1 MLVLKANISDQE
13 DEIYIY
19 TRLILEIAVTTQQS
33 RRITQNS
40 PEETPSSLSVQGEL
54 AGRPHSGVGQLA
66 PMETVQTDTNTIAFE
81 RRPGSVSANTRG
93 RRAVPLTNITS
104 SHQAHLVYLFMMH
117 RSSPLHP
124 RNSNLRFA
132 WREAYPDSSE
142 LHFTGPKLTQ
152 LGYDLSSSM
161 PAPIVAFIR
170 ALVDSRM
177 PFEPPPAELSQQNPV
192 FTYPTESSL
201 SMSAASSLVFANGT
215 LGIVPEGI
223 RESLR
228 LLAYEGIKISLSTLQ
243 RMAAIGSARIA
254 KEVLAL
260 PIPS

>member
-1 MLVLKANISDQE
+1 
-13 DEIYIY
+13 
-19 TRLILEIAVTTQQS
+19 
-33 RRITQNS
+33 
-40 PEETPSSLSVQGEL
+40 
-54 AGRPHSGVGQLA
+54 
-66 PMETVQTDTNTIAFE
+66 
-81 RRPGSVSANTRG
+81 
-93 RRAVPLTNITS
+93 
-104 SHQAHLVYLFMMH
+104 
-117 RSSPLHP
+117 
-124 RNSNLRFA
+124 
-132 WREAYPDSSE
+132 
-142 LHFTGPKLTQ
+142 
-152 LGYDLSSSM
+152 M